1 VASAKKDDDPASDTQ
16 QCSGDLSFED
26 AMGRLEAVVR
36 DLEDGDVEL
45 TEALGRYEEGVKL
58 LRHCFTTL
66 DSAQRRIEQLCAVD
80 EDGNP
85 VIAPFGD
92 DDAGDESLETK
103 ANRRAGRRTAKKK
116 TPRKKSPPADAVDDD
131 SATLF

>member
-1 VASAKKDDDPASDTQ
+1 MVPTRNIDDPVSDDQ
-16 QCSGDLSFED
+16 RDAAALSFED
-26 AMGRLEAVVR
+26 AMGRLEQVVR

-80 EDGNP
+80 EDGNA

-103 ANRRAGRRTAKKK
+103 ANRRAARRTAGKK
-116 TPRKKSPPADAVDDD
+116 TPRKKSPPVDDIED
-131 SATLF
+131 DPSTLF

>member
-1 VASAKKDDDPASDTQ
+1 VVPTRNIDDPVSDDQ
-16 QCSGDLSFED
+16 RDAAALSFED
-26 AMGRLEAVVR
+26 AMGRLEQVVR

-80 EDGNP
+80 EDGNA

-103 ANRRAGRRTAKKK
+103 ANRRAARRTAGKK
-116 TPRKKSPPADAVDDD
+116 TPRKKSPPVDDIED
-131 SATLF
+131 DPSTLF